1 MEIILDNT
9 PAGAR
14 MTLAGELTI
23 YAAAAVKERLLA
35 PIAEAAV
42 TEIDLSKVSEIDSAG
57 LQLLILA
64 KRHARSAGKELRFT
78 GHSRPVLDLIEL
90 FNLAPFFGDPVVI
103 PHQESP
109 KGARRHEGDRQ

>member
-1 MEIILDNT
+1 MEIVLENT

-14 MTLAGELTI
+14 MTLTGELTV
-23 YAAAAVKERLLA
+23 YAAAEAKERLLA

-42 TEIDLSKVSEIDSAG
+42 TEIELSRVSEIDSAG

-64 KRHARSAGKELRFT
+64 KRHARRAGKELRLT

-109 KGARRHEGDRQ
+109 KGARCQEGDRQ